1 MKEMIKKILDAIPDH
16 EIRSYFL
23 EKDKSKHHEGKSKS
37 EINKERRLMEKQRI
51 ADITREM
58 AK

>member
-1 MKEMIKKILDAIPDH
+1 MKEMIKNILDAIPDY
-16 EIRSYFL
+16 EIRSYLL
-23 EKDKSKHHEGKSKS
+23 EKDKSKDHAGKSKS
-37 EINKERRLMEKQRI
+37 EITKERRLMEKQRI